1 MKLRKKTFNVIC
13 TCICDFKN
21 RTLYQYSNITVLSN
35 CAMQIF
41 TNKTENRYLLLTY
54 RCMYYFYL
62 SSINNV
68 TCLSFKFFFTTN
80 PFHQNC
86 TQQSQAYI
94 QFMVPEGQTKQF
106 FILAVES
113 QKLTFGICHLSFF
126 SCNSFPIVKFCQ
138 KWFWGRVSSHES
150 SKHSLRINSGSHCQ
164 VGVLETMPE
173 KKYTVY

>member
-1 MKLRKKTFNVIC
+1 M
-13 TCICDFKN
+13 
-21 RTLYQYSNITVLSN
+21 
-35 CAMQIF
+35 
-41 TNKTENRYLLLTY
+41 LLTY
-54 RCMYYFYL
+54 RCMYMYYFYL

-86 TQQSQAYI
+86 TEQSQAHI

-113 QKLTFGICHLSFF
+113 QKLTFEIHHLSFF

-150 SKHSLRINSGSHCQ
+150 SKHGLRINSGSHCQ

>member
-1 MKLRKKTFNVIC
+1 
-13 TCICDFKN
+13 
-21 RTLYQYSNITVLSN
+21 
-35 CAMQIF
+35 
-41 TNKTENRYLLLTY
+41 
-54 RCMYYFYL
+54 MYYFYL

-68 TCLSFKFFFTTN
+68 TCPSFQIL
-80 PFHQNC
+80 FHNKSIPSELYR
-86 TQQSQAYI
+86 TILGLYT
-94 QFMVPEGQTKQF
+94 VHGTRGPDQTIL
-106 FILAVES
+106 ILAVES
-113 QKLTFGICHLSFF
+113 QKLTFEIHHLSFF